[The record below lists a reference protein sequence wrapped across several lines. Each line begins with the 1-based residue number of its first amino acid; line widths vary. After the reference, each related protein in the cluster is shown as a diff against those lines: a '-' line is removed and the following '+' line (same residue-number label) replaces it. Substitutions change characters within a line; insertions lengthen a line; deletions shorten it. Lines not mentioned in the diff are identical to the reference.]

1 MLVLKTSPL
10 IGVYNNDGNSVKL
23 SPTFMIRM
31 ECLDFSTLYKRIM
44 FVCIFTFKKS
54 CKKSFI

>member
-31 ECLDFSTLYKRIM
+31 ECLDFRTLYERIT
-44 FVCIFTFKKS
+44 FVYIFTFKKS
-54 CKKSFI
+54 CINSFI